1 MKSAIFGPA
10 ELSPT
15 SFCLVFLPS
24 TAKMTKKSWR
34 KSGQESSHFLIP
46 AGPKF
51 LKKPKISFPSSLSM
65 ILNRDLL
72 LRLFFSTL
80 GWLRWANR
88 TSTRMSLW
96 ALSPIWRLSEL
107 IRNSNKPLSHSL
119 QVSYL
124 VRTKR
129 RTWQRYLRLLTK
141 MVMESFPETR
151 SSTAMQR
158 S

>member
-10 ELSPT
+10 ELLPT

-34 KSGQESSHFLIP
+34 KSGQESSHFLTP
-46 AGPKF
+46 AGLKY
-51 LKKPKISFPSSLSM
+51 LKKQKISFPSSLSM

-72 LRLFFSTL
+72 LKLSFNTL
-80 GWLRWANR
+80 GWLKWANR
-88 TSTRMSLW
+88 TSIRMLLW
-96 ALSPIWRLSEL
+96 VLSPTWRLSEL
-107 IRNSNKPLSHSL
+107 IRNSNKLLSHSL

-124 VRTKR
+124 VRPKR

-141 MVMESFPETR
+141 MVMESFQETR
-151 SSTAMQR
+151 SSTAMLR